1 MKFAKTIL
9 AIGVTLLTLAAA
21 GCAQLDPMNA
31 ASGMS
36 SDQGNMYSG
45 Q

>member
-1 MKFAKTIL
+1 MKSAKTIL
-9 AIGVTLLTLAAA
+9 AICVTLFTLAAA
-21 GCAQLDPMNA
+21 GCAQMDPMNA

-36 SDQGNMYSG
+36 SDTGNMYSG

>member
-9 AIGVTLLTLAAA
+9 AIGVTLFTLAAA
-21 GCAQLDPMNA
+21 GCAQLDPMNT

-36 SDQGNMYSG
+36 PDMGNIYSG

>member
-9 AIGVTLLTLAAA
+9 AIGVALLTLAAA
-21 GCAQLDPMNA
+21 GCAQLDPMNT
-31 ASGMS
+31 ASGMTP
-36 SDQGNMYSG
+36 DQGSMYSG

>member
-21 GCAQLDPMNA
+21 GCAQMDPMNT
-31 ASGMS
+31 ASGMAA
-36 SDQGNMYSG
+36 DQGNIYSG

>member
-1 MKFAKTIL
+1 MKSAKIIL
-9 AIGVTLLTLAAA
+9 AIGAMLLTLAAA

-36 SDQGNMYSG
+36 SDPGNMYSG

>member
-9 AIGVTLLTLAAA
+9 AIGVTFLTLAAA
-21 GCAQLDPMNA
+21 GCAQLDPMST

-36 SDQGNMYSG
+36 PDMGSMYSG